1 MKNFYK
7 YSLGMM
13 CILQIIMC
21 VTDLLI
27 TGKFDNSSIVMLF
40 GLWIIIEL
48 EGIKEKLK

>member
-1 MKNFYK
+1 MKKFYK

-27 TGKFDNSSIVMLF
+27 TGKFANSSITMLF

-48 EGIKEKLK
+48 EQIREKLK